1 MKMIVSLLSASAL
14 LIAGSTFA
22 AQEQG
27 GDAIAQCKQEAK
39 KSGVKEADVATFLDN
54 CINDKVGYERTKPG
68 EAEAGGGG
76 GE

>member
-22 AQEQG
+22 AQEQA
-27 GDAIAQCKQEAK
+27 GDAVAQCKQEAK
-39 KSGVKEADVATFLDN
+39 KSGVQEADMSTFIDN

-68 EAEAGGGG
+68 EAGG